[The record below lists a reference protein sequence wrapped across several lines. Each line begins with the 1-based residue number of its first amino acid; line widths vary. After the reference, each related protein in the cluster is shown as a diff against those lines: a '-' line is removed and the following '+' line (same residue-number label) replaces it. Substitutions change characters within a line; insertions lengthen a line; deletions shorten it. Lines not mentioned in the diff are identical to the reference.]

1 MADLILFHPYDGVPL
16 EASEGHWGFDCLGG
30 HDPLRY
36 GPANDEHYLRYAVAR
51 LASFSNVWW
60 SLANEWDL
68 IACKAR
74 GLRPAAVG
82 PLADQQ
88 AAEGRPSEQ
97 DLLC

>member
-68 IACKAR
+68 LDRTLTTCSALTLTLTLV
-74 GLRPAAVG
+74 LRTSG
-82 PLADQQ
+82 T
-88 AAEGRPSEQ
+88 
-97 DLLC
+97 C